1 MVQFILLTTFRLSIQ
16 ALLPERFKRRLFGVN
31 DGRIENGK
39 IDVCRADQQ
48 AQLRA
53 AENDALRAVA
63 AKILNDAQKMV
74 L

>member
-1 MVQFILLTTFRLSIQ
+1 M
-16 ALLPERFKRRLFGVN
+16 PERFKRRLFGVN

-53 AENDALRAVA
+53 AENDALRAAA